1 MLVKRPIFIGKKEM
15 EKTIIGID
23 GDVILREIMDTD
35 LEKLALYA
43 NNEKVSINLR
53 DGFPKPFT
61 LENAKNFKKM
71 VDAQNPKTIFAIEY
85 QNNYAG
91 NISLTPGTD
100 VYRKSAEIGYFIGE
114 PFWNKGIATKAVNL
128 ITKWGFSHLDIVRIY
143 TGIFEYNH
151 ASQRVL
157 EKCGFV
163 KEAVFKKSICK
174 NNQIYDEIRFALIK
188 E

>member
-1 MLVKRPIFIGKKEM
+1 MDKNVIGV
-15 EKTIIGID
+15 D
-23 GDVILREIMDTD
+23 GDIILRELMDSD
-35 LEKLALYA
+35 LEKLAIYA

-53 DGFPKPFT
+53 DGFPKPYT
-61 LENAKNFKKM
+61 IENARSFKKM
-71 VDAQNPKTIFAIEY
+71 VDSQSPKTFFAIEY
-85 QNNYAG
+85 QNDYVG
-91 NISLTPGTD
+91 NISLSLGTD

-128 ITKWGFSHLDIVRIY
+128 ITGRGFSQLDIVRIY
-143 TGIFEYNH
+143 TGVFEYNL

-174 NNQIYDEIRFALIK
+174 DNKIFDEIRFEKIK